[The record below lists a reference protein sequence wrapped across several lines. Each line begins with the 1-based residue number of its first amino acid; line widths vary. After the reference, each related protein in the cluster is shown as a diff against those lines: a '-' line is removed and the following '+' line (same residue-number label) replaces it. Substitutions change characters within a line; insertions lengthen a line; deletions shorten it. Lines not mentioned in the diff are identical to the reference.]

1 MKYILQIFTGP
12 WYAANH
18 KPEEVIEKIGA
29 STSRITVDKVIIG
42 WNTDASAYQEIGA
55 FLHGRGI
62 KMLLWLPVFSEV
74 SEVSEPDRA
83 MDVFGKPVI
92 PPIHQPGEDFLFGCP
107 SSRRNV
113 QIVKDIYERFFS
125 GCGFDGV
132 FLDKIRGQSF
142 LAGVSGVLSCGCEKC
157 RKAFWEKGVD
167 IEAVRKEY
175 EVRKDPFFDTAAYP
189 MNGEFILKDVLAQR
203 FFEAK
208 EEIIAD
214 AVAELC
220 QYFKSKG
227 LIVGL
232 DLFAP
237 VISRFVGQN
246 YALLTKHADFIK
258 PMLYRKTTAP
268 AGIGYEYALFERHA
282 PNAQGRTEI
291 RLDPSFLDTQLEAVS
306 HAACEKYP
314 GIEINYREDIART
327 DARYITESLAA
338 VKSYG
343 LEGAA
348 LCWNVMLAP
357 KAHIDAIAR
366 MENDPCAIIPSQNPW

>member
-29 STSRITVDKVIIG
+29 IASRITVDKVIIG

-74 SEVSEPDRA
+74 SEVSEPNQA
-83 MDVFGKPVI
+83 LDVFGKPVI

-113 QIVKDIYERFFS
+113 QIVKDIYDRFFS

-142 LAGVSGVLSCGCEKC
+142 LAGVSGVMSCGCGKC
-157 RKAFWEKGVD
+157 KDAFLEKGVD
-167 IEAVRKEY
+167 MDAVRKDY
-175 EVRKDPFFDTAAYP
+175 EVRKDAFFDMAAYP
-189 MNGEFILKDVLAQR
+189 INGEFILKDALAQR

-220 QYFKSKG
+220 QYFKNKG

-268 AGIGYEYALFERHA
+268 AGIGYEYALFERYA
-282 PNAQGRTEI
+282 PNAQGRI
-291 RLDPSFLDTQLEAVS
+291 KIQMDQSFLDTQLEAVS
-306 HAACEKYP
+306 QAACEKYP

-327 DARYITESLAA
+327 DIQYITESLAA

-357 KAHIDAIAR
+357 EAHIDAIVR
-366 MENDPCAIIPSQNPW
+366 MENDHCAKGI